1 MTDIIK
7 KVYDNEEE
15 PHRVFLVVVDDSEE
29 MLVALRFA
37 CMRAKS
43 TGGRV
48 ALFRDIEPSDYHHW
62 ASISDLMQQEAR
74 EAAEERL
81 NALAQEVVELSGL
94 IPALYIRAG
103 PIEEELIA
111 LINEEPTI
119 SILVLAASASKEGPG
134 PLVSH
139 LIGKGT
145 NSCRI
150 PITIVPGNLS
160 ASQIDRLA

>member
-1 MTDIIK
+1 MTDVVK
-7 KVYDNEEE
+7 KVYDTEDDS
-15 PHRVFLVVVDDSEE
+15 HRIFLVVVDDSEE

-43 TGGRV
+43 VGGRV

-62 ASISDLMQQEAR
+62 ASVSDLMQQEAR

-81 NALAQEVVELSGL
+81 NELAQEVIELSGL
-94 IPALYIRAG
+94 IPSLYIRAG

-119 SILVLAASASKEGPG
+119 SVLVLAASASKDGPG

-160 ASQIDRLA
+160 ASQIDALA

>member
-1 MTDIIK
+1 MTDVVK
-7 KVYDNEEE
+7 KVYDTEDDH
-15 PHRVFLVVVDDSEE
+15 HRIFLVVVDDTEE
-29 MLVALRFA
+29 MRVALRFA

-62 ASISDLMQQEAR
+62 ASISELMQQEAR
-74 EAAEERL
+74 EAAEDRL
-81 NALAQEVVELSGL
+81 NELAQEVVELSGQ
-94 IPALYIRAG
+94 IPAIYVRAG
-103 PIEEELIA
+103 PIRQELIE

-119 SILVLAASASKEGPG
+119 SVLVLAASASNDGPG

-160 ASQIDRLA
+160 AAQIDALA